1 MKRLS
6 LLFLSVVALLA
17 ASCSQSSRSLDLS
30 GTWQVSLDS
39 LAPFQPIGLPG
50 TTDDAGL
57 GTPNTL
63 EPAITGPQI
72 QRLTRKHSFIGAA
85 FYKREINLPPS
96 MAGKPLALKLE
107 RVIWQSSVWVD
118 GKQLAGAEE
127 SLTTPHYYL
136 IPGGLEA
143 GKHTLMLRI
152 DNRQRYNVNP
162 SLLAHAYTN
171 DTQIIWNGVLGEISL
186 TALAPVEVAQVDVY
200 PDAAARTARVRT
212 LLVRHAP
219 EAASAKLEY
228 RPGGRTVRQDV
239 ALQGDTT
246 VVEQTLEL
254 SGAKPWDEFAPNLQT
269 LTVRCGQDARTV
281 TYGLRDFKRAGD
293 HIEVNGRRIF
303 LRGTLNCCVYPL
315 TGTPPL
321 DEKGWEKEFQVVKD
335 WGLNHV
341 RFHSWCPP
349 DAAFRAAD
357 RMGLYLQVELP
368 DWARNI
374 GEPEMNRFLKDE
386 YDRIIREYG
395 NHPSFCM
402 LTCGNELDRG
412 YDWLNAML
420 RYMKKADP
428 RHIYANS
435 SYSMGTGHKG
445 YPEPE
450 DQFMVASRT
459 YLGQIRGQDYIDS
472 RSPDFTQDFS
482 AYTADFDVPLIS
494 HEVGQYS
501 VFPHLAEIDKYTGV
515 LDPLNFKGIRNVM
528 ESKGLLDKAEDWTMA
543 SGRLGALLYK
553 EEIERALKTP
563 RLSGFQLLGLQDFSG
578 QSTALVGLVDAFWDN
593 KGLVSPEWFRQAC
606 APVTPLA
613 RFSKPWWA
621 EDELFTATVEVANYG
636 PEDLTADVR
645 WILRGSDQR
654 VIAKGVFED
663 QSLATGGN
671 SLMPEPVR
679 VALDGFANPER
690 LDFEVQVAG
699 TQWRNSWNIWVY
711 PDDPADDLGGV
722 VTARTLEEA
731 LPVLQEGGTVLL
743 SPDPQTVRGEKG
755 KFVPVF
761 WSPVFFPREAG
772 TMGLLCDP
780 THPALAGFPTEEH
793 SDWQWWWLTKH
804 SKAINLDAMP
814 GAGAIVEAVDNFT
827 QNRHLAYIFETQCE
841 SGRLLFCAMDLLGEE
856 ADQRSDVH
864 ALRSSLLAYMNST
877 GFHPEGRTKIED
889 LEELFRQEDP
899 FAWWRQFFGQPG
911 ANTGAAPD
919 WTHEPGRVVPGQGA
933 PQRRGR

>member
-6 LLFLSVVALLA
+6 LIFPVLVLLV
-17 ASCSQSSRSLDLS
+17 ASCTRSQGTLDLS

-39 LAPFQPIGLPG
+39 LATFQPMNLPG

-72 QRLTRKHSFIGAA
+72 QRLTRKHSFIGEA
-85 FYKREINLPPS
+85 FYQREINIPQS

-107 RVIWQSSVWVD
+107 RVIWTSAVWVD
-118 GKQLAGAEE
+118 GKQVPGIEE
-127 SLTTPHYYL
+127 SLTTPHRHL
-136 IPGGLEA
+136 IPEGLPA
-143 GKHTLMLRI
+143 GKHTLMIRI
-152 DNRQRYNVNP
+152 DNRQKYNVNP

-186 TALAPVEVAQVDVY
+186 TALEPVEVVQVDVY

-212 LLVRHAP
+212 LLVRHSP
-219 EAASAKLEY
+219 DAADATLIYHAGGPASRQEVKL
-228 RPGGRTVRQDV
+228 T
-239 ALQGDTT
+239 GDTT
-246 VVEQTLEL
+246 AVEYDLNFKDVKL
-254 SGAKPWDEFAPNLQT
+254 WDEFSPNLQT
-269 LTVRCGQDARTV
+269 LTVRCGDGFRTV
-281 TYGLRDFKRAGD
+281 KYGVRDFKRVKD

-321 DEKGWEKEFQVVKD
+321 DEKGWEKEFKVAQE
-335 WGLNHV
+335 WGLNHI

-349 DAAFRAAD
+349 DAAFRVAD
-357 RMGLYLQVELP
+357 RLGLYLQVELP

-374 GEPEMNRFLKDE
+374 GQPDMNHFLKSE
-386 YDRIIREYG
+386 YDRIIAAYG

-412 YDWLNAML
+412 YEWLNDML

-428 RHIYANS
+428 RHLYSNS
-435 SYSMGTGHKG
+435 TYSMGTGHKG

-482 AYTADFDVPLIS
+482 PYTADFDLPLIS

-501 VFPHLAEIDKYTGV
+501 VFPHMAEIDKYTGV
-515 LDPLNFKGIRNVM
+515 LDPLNFKGIRNVL

-553 EEIERALKTP
+553 EEIERALRTP

-621 EDELFTATVEVANYG
+621 EDELFTASVEIANYG
-636 PEDLTADVR
+636 PKDLTADVV
-645 WILRGSDQR
+645 WALRNGARTVASGTFKNQ
-654 VIAKGVFED
+654 E
-663 QSLATGGN
+663 LATG
-671 SLMPEPVR
+671 
-679 VALDGFANPER
+679 
-690 LDFEVQVAG
+690 
-699 TQWRNSWNIWVY
+699 RNSVLTERIEVPLKDFSEAAQLTLEVGLKGTEWKNSWHVWVY
-711 PDDPADDLGGV
+711 PDVRDEEDLGE
-722 VTARTLEEA
+722 VTLARTMEEA
-731 LPVLQEGGTVLL
+731 LPVLQKGGTVLL
-743 SPDPQTVRGEKG
+743 CPEPESVRGEKG

-780 THPALAGFPTEEH
+780 AHPALAGFPTEMH

-804 SKAINLDAMP
+804 SRAINLDKMP
-814 GAGAIVEAVDNFT
+814 GAASIIEAVDNFT
-827 QNRHLAYIFETQCE
+827 QNRRLAYIFETQCE
-841 SGRLLFCAMDLLGEE
+841 SGRLLFCSMDVMGEE
-856 ADQRSDVH
+856 AMERSDVL
-864 ALRSSLLAYMNST
+864 ALRSSLLGYMNSPA
-877 GFHPEGRTKIED
+877 FKPEGRTPAAD

-899 FAWWRQFFGQPG
+899 FAWWREFFGRPG
-911 ANTGAAPD
+911 ANAGAAPD
-919 WTHEPGRVVPGQGA
+919 WTHEPGRVVPTPGNPPRQG
-933 PQRRGR
+933 R

>member
-39 LAPFQPIGLPG
+39 LATFQPIGLPG

-269 LTVRCGQDARTV
+269 LTVRCGQDSRTV

-435 SYSMGTGHKG
+435 TYSMGTG
-445 YPEPE
+445 
-450 DQFMVASRT
+450 
-459 YLGQIRGQDYIDS
+459 QI
-472 RSPDFTQDFS
+472 
-482 AYTADFDVPLIS
+482 
-494 HEVGQYS
+494 
-501 VFPHLAEIDKYTGV
+501 
-515 LDPLNFKGIRNVM
+515 
-528 ESKGLLDKAEDWTMA
+528 
-543 SGRLGALLYK
+543 GRAH
-553 EEIERALKTP
+553 
-563 RLSGFQLLGLQDFSG
+563 
-578 QSTALVGLVDAFWDN
+578 V
-593 KGLVSPEWFRQAC
+593 
-606 APVTPLA
+606 
-613 RFSKPWWA
+613 
-621 EDELFTATVEVANYG
+621 
-636 PEDLTADVR
+636 
-645 WILRGSDQR
+645 
-654 VIAKGVFED
+654 
-663 QSLATGGN
+663 
-671 SLMPEPVR
+671 
-679 VALDGFANPER
+679 
-690 LDFEVQVAG
+690 
-699 TQWRNSWNIWVY
+699 
-711 PDDPADDLGGV
+711 
-722 VTARTLEEA
+722 
-731 LPVLQEGGTVLL
+731 
-743 SPDPQTVRGEKG
+743 
-755 KFVPVF
+755 
-761 WSPVFFPREAG
+761 
-772 TMGLLCDP
+772 
-780 THPALAGFPTEEH
+780 
-793 SDWQWWWLTKH
+793 
-804 SKAINLDAMP
+804 
-814 GAGAIVEAVDNFT
+814 
-827 QNRHLAYIFETQCE
+827 
-841 SGRLLFCAMDLLGEE
+841 
-856 ADQRSDVH
+856 
-864 ALRSSLLAYMNST
+864 
-877 GFHPEGRTKIED
+877 
-889 LEELFRQEDP
+889 
-899 FAWWRQFFGQPG
+899 
-911 ANTGAAPD
+911 
-919 WTHEPGRVVPGQGA
+919 
-933 PQRRGR
+933 